1 MQLSAVAMILTAA
14 VAHAVWNIASKYKKE
29 DTLVFVW
36 TYSCASALLWVP
48 ISLIL
53 IVDGQQA
60 FDWRLAVAAVISSV
74 LHIAYSL
81 ILQAGYERA
90 ELGIVYPIAR
100 GSGPVLTI
108 LFATLL
114 MGERLSANALLG
126 ALLIIA
132 GIFVATGNPFR
143 SGSRPLQGMLWG
155 AATGTTIAGYTLWD
169 GYSIISLLLDPVSYY
184 ASTLLLQSLIL
195 TPGAMRRRY
204 RISTTLRVDIIPIL
218 IIAVCSPLAYILVL
232 TAMQSMP
239 LALVAPLRETSII
252 IGSLLSYWLFRE
264 NHLARR
270 IAGALVVL
278 SGIAMISL

>member
-108 LFATLL
+108 LFATQL

-132 GIFVATGNPFR
+132 GIFVVTGNPFR

-169 GYSIISLLLDPVSYY
+169 GYSIISLRLDPVSYY

>member
-1 MQLSAVAMILTAA
+1 MQFSTVAMILTAS

-36 TYSCASALLWVP
+36 AYSCASALLWVP

-53 IVDGQQA
+53 TVEGQQEL
-60 FDWRLAVAAVISSV
+60 DWRLAVGAVISSA

-90 ELGIVYPIAR
+90 ELGVVYPIAR

-114 MGERLSANALLG
+114 MGERLSASALLG
-126 ALLIIA
+126 ALLVIA
-132 GIFVATGNPFR
+132 GIFVVTGNPFW
-143 SGSRPLQGMLWG
+143 SGSRPLKGMIWG
-155 AATGTTIAGYTLWD
+155 AATGTAIAGYTLWD
-169 GYSIISLLLDPVSYY
+169 GYSIISLHLDPVNYY

-195 TPGAMRRRY
+195 TSGAMRRRY
-204 RISTTLRVDIIPIL
+204 RIPTAVRVDIVPIL

-239 LALVAPLRETSII
+239 LALVAPLRESSII
-252 IGSLLSYWLFRE
+252 VGSLLSYWLFHE

-270 IAGALVVL
+270 IAGAVVVL
-278 SGIAMISL
+278 AGIAVISL

>member
-1 MQLSAVAMILTAA
+1 MQLSTIAMILTAA
-14 VAHAVWNIASKYKKE
+14 VAHAVWNIASKYKRE

-36 TYSCASALLWVP
+36 AYSCASALLWLP
-48 ISLIL
+48 FSLIL
-53 IVDGQQA
+53 IVEGQQER
-60 FDWRLAVAAVISSV
+60 DWRLAVGAVISSV

-90 ELGIVYPIAR
+90 ELGVVYPIAR

-114 MGERLSANALLG
+114 MGERLSPG
-126 ALLIIA
+126 ALIGAFIVIA
-132 GIFVATGNPFR
+132 GIFVVTGNPLR
-143 SGSRPLQGMLWG
+143 SGNRPLQGMLWG
-155 AATGTTIAGYTLWD
+155 AATGTAIAGYTLWD
-169 GYSIISLLLDPVSYY
+169 GYSVISLHLDPVSYY

-204 RISTTLRVDIIPIL
+204 RIPTAVRVDIVPIF

-239 LALVAPLRETSII
+239 LALVAPLRESSII
-252 IGSLLSYWLFRE
+252 VGSLLSYWLFRE
-264 NHLARR
+264 NHLVRR
-270 IAGALVVL
+270 IAGAVVVL
-278 SGIAMISL
+278 AGIAVISL

>member
-1 MQLSAVAMILTAA
+1 MQLSTIAMILTAA
-14 VAHAVWNIASKYKKE
+14 VAHAVWNIASKYKRE

-36 TYSCASALLWVP
+36 AYSCASALLWLP
-48 ISLIL
+48 FSLIL
-53 IVDGQQA
+53 IVEGQQEL
-60 FDWRLAVAAVISSV
+60 DWRLAVGAVISSV

-90 ELGIVYPIAR
+90 ELGVVYPIAR

-114 MGERLSANALLG
+114 MGERLSPG
-126 ALLIIA
+126 ALIGAFIVIA
-132 GIFVATGNPFR
+132 GIFVVTGNPLR
-143 SGSRPLQGMLWG
+143 SGNRPLQGMLWG
-155 AATGTTIAGYTLWD
+155 AATGTAIAGYTLWD
-169 GYSIISLLLDPVSYY
+169 GYSVISLHLDPVSYY

-204 RISTTLRVDIIPIL
+204 RIPTAVRVDIVPIF

-239 LALVAPLRETSII
+239 LALVAPLRESSII
-252 IGSLLSYWLFRE
+252 VGSLLSYWLFRE
-264 NHLARR
+264 NHLVRR
-270 IAGALVVL
+270 IAGAVVVL
-278 SGIAMISL
+278 AGIAVISL

>member
-1 MQLSAVAMILTAA
+1 MQLSSLAMILTAS

-36 TYSCASALLWVP
+36 AYSCTSALLWVP

-53 IVDGQQA
+53 IVNGQQN
-60 FDWRLAVAAVISSV
+60 FNWQLVVAALISSI

-81 ILQAGYERA
+81 ILQSGYERV

-108 LFATLL
+108 LFATLF
-114 MGERLSANALLG
+114 MGEQLSAHALFG
-126 ALLIIA
+126 ALLVIA
-132 GIFVATGNPFR
+132 GIFVVTGNPFR
-143 SGSRPLQGMLWG
+143 SRSRPLQGLLWG
-155 AATGTTIAGYTLWD
+155 AVTGAAIACYTLWD
-169 GYSIISLLLDPVSYY
+169 GYSVITLHLEPVSYY
-184 ASTLLLQSLIL
+184 ASTILLQSLIM
-195 TPGAMRRRY
+195 TPAVMRRQHHIQTVV
-204 RISTTLRVDIIPIL
+204 RIDIIPIL

-239 LALVAPLRETSII
+239 LALVAPLRESSIV
-252 IGSLLSYWLFRE
+252 IGSLFSYYLFRE

-270 IAGALVVL
+270 IAGAVVVL
-278 SGIAMISL
+278 SGIAVISL

>member
-1 MQLSAVAMILTAA
+1 MILTAS

-36 TYSCASALLWVP
+36 AYSCTSALLWVP

-53 IVDGQQA
+53 IVNGQQN
-60 FDWRLAVAAVISSV
+60 FNWQLVVAALISSI

-81 ILQAGYERA
+81 ILQSGYERV

-108 LFATLL
+108 LFATLF
-114 MGERLSANALLG
+114 MGEQLSAHALFG
-126 ALLIIA
+126 ALLVIA
-132 GIFVATGNPFR
+132 GIFVVTGNPFR
-143 SGSRPLQGMLWG
+143 SRSRPLQGLLWG
-155 AATGTTIAGYTLWD
+155 AVTGAGIACYTLWD
-169 GYSIISLLLDPVSYY
+169 GYSVITLHLEPVSYY
-184 ASTLLLQSLIL
+184 ASTILLQSLIM
-195 TPGAMRRRY
+195 TPAVMRRQHHIQTVV
-204 RISTTLRVDIIPIL
+204 RIDIIPIL

-239 LALVAPLRETSII
+239 LALVAPLRESSIV
-252 IGSLLSYWLFRE
+252 IGSLFSYYLFRE

-270 IAGALVVL
+270 IAGAVVVL
-278 SGIAMISL
+278 SGIAVISL

>member
-53 IVDGQQA
+53 IVDGQHA

-108 LFATLL
+108 LFATQL

-132 GIFVATGNPFR
+132 GIFVVTGNPFR

-169 GYSIISLLLDPVSYY
+169 GYSIISLRLDPVSYY

>member
-132 GIFVATGNPFR
+132 GIFVVTGNPFR

-169 GYSIISLLLDPVSYY
+169 GYSIISLRLDPVSYY

>member
-108 LFATLL
+108 LFATQL

-132 GIFVATGNPFR
+132 GIFVVTGNPFR

-169 GYSIISLLLDPVSYY
+169 GYSIISLRLDPVSYY

-204 RISTTLRVDIIPIL
+204 RISTTLHVDIIPIL

>member
-1 MQLSAVAMILTAA
+1 MQFSTVAMILTAA
-14 VAHAVWNIASKYKKE
+14 VAHAVWNIASKYKRE

-36 TYSCASALLWVP
+36 AYSCASALLWVP
-48 ISLIL
+48 FSLIL
-53 IVDGQQA
+53 IVEGKQEL
-60 FDWRLAVAAVISSV
+60 DWRLAVGAVISSA

-90 ELGIVYPIAR
+90 ELGVVYPIAR

-114 MGERLSANALLG
+114 MGERISPGALLG
-126 ALLIIA
+126 AFIVIA
-132 GIFVATGNPFR
+132 GIFVVTGNPFR

-155 AATGTTIAGYTLWD
+155 AATGTAIAGYTLWD
-169 GYSIISLLLDPVSYY
+169 GYSVISMHLDPVRYY

-195 TPGAMRRRY
+195 TPGAMRRRN
-204 RISTTLRVDIIPIL
+204 RIPTAVRVDIIPIL

-252 IGSLLSYWLFRE
+252 VGSLLSYWLFRE

-270 IAGALVVL
+270 IAGAVVVL
-278 SGIAMISL
+278 AGIAVISL

>member
-1 MQLSAVAMILTAA
+1 MQLSAVTMILTAA

-132 GIFVATGNPFR
+132 GIFVVTGNPFR

-169 GYSIISLLLDPVSYY
+169 GYSIISLRLDPVSYY

>member
-132 GIFVATGNPFR
+132 GIFVVTGNPFR

-155 AATGTTIAGYTLWD
+155 
-169 GYSIISLLLDPVSYY
+169 
-184 ASTLLLQSLIL
+184 
-195 TPGAMRRRY
+195 
-204 RISTTLRVDIIPIL
+204 
-218 IIAVCSPLAYILVL
+218 
-232 TAMQSMP
+232 
-239 LALVAPLRETSII
+239 
-252 IGSLLSYWLFRE
+252 
-264 NHLARR
+264 
-270 IAGALVVL
+270 
-278 SGIAMISL
+278 

>member
-36 TYSCASALLWVP
+36 AYSCASALLWGP

-53 IVDGQQA
+53 IVDGQQT
-60 FDWRLAVAAVISSV
+60 FDWRLAVGAVISSA

-90 ELGIVYPIAR
+90 ELGVVYPIAR

-114 MGERLSANALLG
+114 MGEHLSVSALLG
-126 ALLIIA
+126 ALLVIA
-132 GIFVATGNPFR
+132 GIFVVTGNPFR
-143 SGSRPLQGMLWG
+143 SGSRPRQGMLWG
-155 AATGTTIAGYTLWD
+155 AATGAAIAGYTVWD
-169 GYSIISLLLDPVSYY
+169 GYSVISLRLDPVSYY
-184 ASTLLLQSLIL
+184 TSTLLLQSLIL

-232 TAMQSMP
+232 TSMQSMP

>member
-60 FDWRLAVAAVISSV
+60 FGWRLAVAAVISSV

-132 GIFVATGNPFR
+132 GIFVVTGNPFR

-169 GYSIISLLLDPVSYY
+169 GYSIISLRLDPVSYY

>member
-1 MQLSAVAMILTAA
+1 MQLSTLAMILTAS

-36 TYSCASALLWVP
+36 AYSCISALLWVP

-53 IVDGQQA
+53 IANGQQN
-60 FDWRLAVAAVISSV
+60 FNWQLVIAALISSI

-81 ILQAGYERA
+81 ILQSGYERA

-114 MGERLSANALLG
+114 MGEQLSAHALFG
-126 ALLIIA
+126 ALLVIA
-132 GIFVATGNPFR
+132 GIFVVTGNPFR
-143 SGSRPLQGMLWG
+143 SRSRPLQGLQWGVATG
-155 AATGTTIAGYTLWD
+155 AAIACYTLWD
-169 GYSIISLLLDPVSYY
+169 GYAVITLHLGPVSYY
-184 ASTLLLQSLIL
+184 ANTILLQSLIM
-195 TPGAMRRRY
+195 TPAVMRRQH
-204 RISTTLRVDIIPIL
+204 RIQTAVRIDIIPIL

-239 LALVAPLRETSII
+239 LALVAPLRESSIV
-252 IGSLLSYWLFRE
+252 IGSLFSYYLFRE

-270 IAGALVVL
+270 IAGAVVVL
-278 SGIAMISL
+278 SGISVISL

>member
-1 MQLSAVAMILTAA
+1 MQLSSLAMILTAS

-36 TYSCASALLWVP
+36 AYSCTSALLWVP

-53 IVDGQQA
+53 IVNGQQN
-60 FDWRLAVAAVISSV
+60 FNWQLVVAALISSI

-81 ILQAGYERA
+81 ILQSGYERV

-108 LFATLL
+108 LFATLF
-114 MGERLSANALLG
+114 MGEQLSAHALFG
-126 ALLIIA
+126 ALLVIA
-132 GIFVATGNPFR
+132 GIFVVTGNPFR
-143 SGSRPLQGMLWG
+143 SRSRPLQGLLWG
-155 AATGTTIAGYTLWD
+155 AVTGAGIACYTLWD
-169 GYSIISLLLDPVSYY
+169 GYSVITLHLEPVSYY
-184 ASTLLLQSLIL
+184 ASTILLQSLIM
-195 TPGAMRRRY
+195 TPAVMRRQHHIQTVV
-204 RISTTLRVDIIPIL
+204 RIDIIPIL

-239 LALVAPLRETSII
+239 LALVAPLRESSIV
-252 IGSLLSYWLFRE
+252 IGSLFSYYLFRE

-270 IAGALVVL
+270 IAGAVVVL
-278 SGIAMISL
+278 SGIAVISL